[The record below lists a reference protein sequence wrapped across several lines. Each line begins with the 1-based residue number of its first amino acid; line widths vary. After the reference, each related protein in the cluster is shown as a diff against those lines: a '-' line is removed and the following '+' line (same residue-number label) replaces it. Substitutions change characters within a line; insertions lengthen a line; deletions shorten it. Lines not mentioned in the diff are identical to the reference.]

1 MSLLLNCKTI
11 KPVDQPAPIAIDEP
25 QGELVA
31 ISWSTSNISG
41 GQVRVFR
48 VITDAL
54 DIAVMSKQ
62 LNHEINPEKEMI
74 LVAAMGQRNTG
85 GYRVSIDSV
94 RELPDRLTAYVTEKS
109 PGRDDMVTMAITSPI
124 AYAIIAR
131 SDKMVYFNVNN
142 QLILPEPKQIC
153 GTFSQVKEPTT
164 MVARSE
170 AEARDIFGK
179 SGPLIATP
187 NTELMAVDMP
197 KIDFATEMVVAV
209 FSGQVRAGTSLRIA
223 NIITNEDGVQVF
235 YVITPPDPQ
244 AIGVDVMIS
253 PYAIA

>member
-1 MSLLLNCKTI
+1 
-11 KPVDQPAPIAIDEP
+11 
-25 QGELVA
+25 
-31 ISWSTSNISG
+31 
-41 GQVRVFR
+41 
-48 VITDAL
+48 
-54 DIAVMSKQ
+54 
-62 LNHEINPEKEMI
+62 
-74 LVAAMGQRNTG
+74 
-85 GYRVSIDSV
+85 
-94 RELPDRLTAYVTEKS
+94 
-109 PGRDDMVTMAITSPI
+109 
-124 AYAIIAR
+124 
-131 SDKMVYFNVNN
+131 
-142 QLILPEPKQIC
+142 
-153 GTFSQVKEPTT
+153 

-253 PYAIA
+253 PYAIAIIPANKAEYFLPNKPAKLLNVQINNIHIND